1 MHQSTARGNTGRGR
15 PGGRV
20 LVRVRVITLAFSV
33 LRRPLT
39 PAAAELKGLH
49 DEPCHRQEHLESQ
62 RQRSR
67 RLWRRRARAREHA
80 STREGSRWAPCGP
93 ASPSGL
99 PSRPAPRRHQG
110 GTKARP
116 AMGGVRPCWCTV
128 SNVPPTRVWGRSA
141 HCFSSTC
148 PTESPRHARYSLSD
162 CSRPEWE
169 DKESPLGTCPS
180 CVELAARLARLR
192 WQATAAA
199 LISGP
204 CGRAATAAF
213 TCGGSHVHPCPCPCP
228 CACGL
233 WPLLPPGTKQ
243 LRCSGQCA

>member
-1 MHQSTARGNTGRGR
+1 MAPFRLLKKTLARRRRVCLSLSGISMHQSTARGNTGRGR

-99 PSRPAPRRHQG
+99 PSRPEAPRRHQG
-110 GTKARP
+110 P
-116 AMGGVRPCWCTV
+116 ACYG
-128 SNVPPTRVWGRSA
+128 GRSTLLVHGQQRA
-141 HCFSSTC
+141 PH
-148 PTESPRHARYSLSD
+148 ESVG
-162 CSRPEWE
+162 
-169 DKESPLGTCPS
+169 PLG
-180 CVELAARLARLR
+180 
-192 WQATAAA
+192 
-199 LISGP
+199 
-204 CGRAATAAF
+204 
-213 TCGGSHVHPCPCPCP
+213 
-228 CACGL
+228 
-233 WPLLPPGTKQ
+233 PLLLEHLPD
-243 LRCSGQCA
+243 

>member
-1 MHQSTARGNTGRGR
+1 MAPFRLLKKTLARRRRVCLSLSGISMHQSTARGNTGRGR

-99 PSRPAPRRHQG
+99 PSRPEAPRRG
-110 GTKARP
+110 LLWGAFDPAGARSATCPPRECGAARP
-116 AMGGVRPCWCTV
+116 TASRAPARLSRRGMRGTACLIAAGLSGKTKSRPL
-128 SNVPPTRVWGRSA
+128 A
-141 HCFSSTC
+141 HA
-148 PTESPRHARYSLSD
+148 RHAWSWLR
-162 CSRPEWE
+162 
-169 DKESPLGTCPS
+169 
-180 CVELAARLARLR
+180 ARRAYAGRL
-192 WQATAAA
+192 
-199 LISGP
+199 
-204 CGRAATAAF
+204 
-213 TCGGSHVHPCPCPCP
+213 
-228 CACGL
+228 
-233 WPLLPPGTKQ
+233 Q
-243 LRCSGQCA
+243 LQH

>member
-99 PSRPAPRRHQG
+99 PSRPRHQG
-110 GTKARP
+110 GTKEAPRRGLLWGAFNPAGARSATCPPRECGAARP
-116 AMGGVRPCWCTV
+116 TASRAPARLSRRGMRGTACLIAAGLSGKTKSRPL
-128 SNVPPTRVWGRSA
+128 A
-141 HCFSSTC
+141 HA
-148 PTESPRHARYSLSD
+148 RHAWSWLRAWRAYA
-162 CSRPEWE
+162 
-169 DKESPLGTCPS
+169 G
-180 CVELAARLARLR
+180 RL
-192 WQATAAA
+192 
-199 LISGP
+199 
-204 CGRAATAAF
+204 
-213 TCGGSHVHPCPCPCP
+213 
-228 CACGL
+228 
-233 WPLLPPGTKQ
+233 Q
-243 LRCSGQCA
+243 LQH